1 MQSAPLQI
9 SGILRHAALAFPTR
23 EIVSR
28 VVDEPLFRYDY
39 AGLARRAAKGRS
51 RLVTFSSVAQS

>member
-1 MQSAPLQI
+1 MLPGLMQSAPLQI

-28 VVDEPLFRYDY
+28 LVD
-39 AGLARRAAKGRS
+39 
-51 RLVTFSSVAQS
+51 